1 LSGSS
6 KWLTRMARPLYRKHN
21 TTVML
26 LIIGTTAIVLGTAFS
41 IYQNSLSNEILNQ
54 AATDVRSNAEIEVH
68 AISEILEK
76 SVDAITDNLELI
88 AKAPS
93 IRNNDTSAFNL
104 INLGQDIS
112 ANLTDFYIWLDAE
125 GKIVW
130 ISNLNESNYQR
141 YKGTDLSYREYF
153 SVPKETAEAYYSSV
167 IDSNDNISRLYISYP
182 VFADSSTD
190 KVSSS
195 RNVQFDGIIT
205 AGIRIDRLGDFLQST
220 VPEKYNSSIGLTG
233 NDGTI
238 LYTSANQ
245 SLIGLNAFGE
255 EFRSIL
261 PTQINKSFN
270 NLLRNS
276 LTTPTP
282 KVFDMVYHGN
292 TTSIAYQPVSL
303 ENHSLGTLY
312 ISASH
317 NLAENVQKLISQ
329 QISFS
334 IIIYTIIAIIAL
346 GIALV
351 IFTSNK
357 RLHAALDSKTF
368 ELRKTIEK
376 LRASNDI
383 LTSTERSLKDKQ
395 VQLTTINKE
404 LLEAYEQLKVHER
417 MQQDF
422 INIAAHELRTPT
434 QSIVGYIELLQHDY
448 NLNIQNSSDND
459 LSTRDSL
466 EALRRNATR
475 LKNLTNDILDVSR
488 IEAGTLKLNKERINL
503 NEKIRNVVR
512 DISITNVQV
521 AEKGLTIQF
530 LNDKKNDGTEYYVN
544 ADKSRVFQVLSN
556 LIDNA
561 IKFTDMYGV
570 ISISLDKTKS
580 FSSNKNYTVEENEY
594 ALVRIKDNGSG
605 IDPEIEP
612 RLFSKFATKSDI
624 GTGLGLFIAKSILE
638 AHGGKISAE
647 NNSDGEGATFTF
659 SLPVD

>member
-1 LSGSS
+1 
-6 KWLTRMARPLYRKHN
+6 MAPPFSWKHS
-21 TTVML
+21 TTLGL
-26 LIIGTTAIVLGTAFS
+26 LIIGTTAIVLGTVIG

-54 AATDVRSNAEIEVH
+54 AASDIRSNAEIEVH

-76 SVDAITDNLELI
+76 SVDAITDNLEII
-88 AKAPS
+88 AEAPS
-93 IRNNDTSAFNL
+93 VQNNDTSAFNL

-112 ANLTDFYIWLDAE
+112 ANLTDFYMWLDAN
-125 GKIVW
+125 GNIVW
-130 ISNLNESNYQR
+130 ISNLNESAYQI

-153 SVPKETAEAYYSSV
+153 SVPKETADAYYSSV

-182 VFADSSTD
+182 VFDDNRTGNTP
-190 KVSSS
+190 SS
-195 RNVQFDGIIT
+195 RKVQFDRIVT

-220 VPEKYNSSIGLTG
+220 VPEKYNSSIGLID
-233 NDGTI
+233 NNGTI
-238 LYTSANQ
+238 LYTSADQ

-255 EFRSIL
+255 EFQPIL
-261 PTQINKSFN
+261 PPQINKSFN
-270 NLLRNS
+270 ELLRDS
-276 LTTPTP
+276 LTKPTA
-282 KVFDMVYHGN
+282 KVFDITYQGN
-292 TTSIAYQPVSL
+292 TTSVAYQPVSL
-303 ENHSLGTLY
+303 ENHSIGTLY

-317 NLAENVQKLISQ
+317 SLAENVQKLISQ
-329 QISFS
+329 QFFFS
-334 IIIYTIIAIIAL
+334 IIIYIVIALIAL

-351 IFTSNK
+351 ILTSNK
-357 RLHAALDSKTF
+357 RLQAALDSKTS
-368 ELRKTIEK
+368 ELRNTIER

-434 QSIVGYIELLQHDY
+434 QSIVGYTELLQHDF
-448 NLNIQNSSDND
+448 NVNIQNSNDND

-466 EALRRNATR
+466 EALRRNAIR

-488 IEAGTLKLNKERINL
+488 IETGTLKLNKERINL
-503 NEKIRNVVR
+503 NEKIRNVVK
-512 DISITNVQV
+512 DISNTNIQV

-530 LNDKKNDGTEYYVN
+530 LNDRNNDGNEYYVN

-556 LIDNA
+556 LINNA
-561 IKFTDMYGV
+561 IKFTDLDGV
-570 ISISLDKTKS
+570 ISISLEKTNTPSTDKI
-580 FSSNKNYTVEENEY
+580 NTVEKSGY
-594 ALVRIKDNGSG
+594 ALIKMKDNGSG
-605 IDPEIEP
+605 IDPDIYS

-624 GTGLGLFIAKSILE
+624 GTGLGLFIAKSIVE

-647 NNSDGEGATFTF
+647 NNRDEKGATFKF
-659 SLPVD
+659 SLPFD